1 MASVDVL
8 SQWVDVTV
16 LGEEPLV
23 DAEFITHL
31 RTHHRICTSEEDEP
45 KYELVVPGPE
55 DRVCLGRANEAAL
68 HFFFMYE
75 CMITRLGVFLPFSHF
90 EMSVLHHCRVA
101 PTQLH
106 PNSWGFLKIYQFISH
121 ALDFPTSL
129 RIFFYL
135 FHMTKPF
142 SGLNNKQQW
151 VSFRAIQGRRIF
163 TLFDESFHDF
173 KNYFFKVQAVEGHH
187 PFFLDENFSPR
198 FPLYWLEASPCEKYG
213 LDDLD
218 EVEAAIVGFF
228 REVWGRAPYLDT
240 RKFLQG
246 SPNFVRSQLDMARKN
261 AQESYQR
268 VQEAKAKSR
277 ARAGGAR
284 AIISP
289 PPPPPPPPQ
298 NVGTPS
304 QPIVISSSA
313 LSRPLPSARLLSE
326 PKTKKRKTLESGS
339 SFDGGV
345 KADALAFVRKNIYP
359 HISMNDVSVQNH
371 LTTLAEES
379 FRAAGVC
386 GKLLDIFEKT
396 SLSSLGLTS
405 KVEELEGR
413 LLSYQEHERELKE
426 EVAKLRAERD
436 SLREKESK
444 LRAQCNMEASL
455 RKTAQESYQSLFQDL
470 VSVKKDLLNS
480 RNAYAE
486 LEDSVADGAEE
497 AWRIFKE
504 QVGVIVPDLD
514 LSPLDP
520 DKVVIDGAI
529 VDPPAPVI
537 VSESE
542 FKTRGQRIIESPPR
556 SKDASSSSV
565 VPPISS
571 SSPVVASLPD
581 PGGALP
587 DSGGGDPSTPLQK

>member
-1 MASVDVL
+1 MARGSGRGEYRLHRMKIGTGEPQPFGLGSLIDPVPLLLGQVTSNQASCPLGMCVGFGNGAFLINDCPAFTIMPL
-8 SQWVDVTV
+8 SMFINTFPLFHFFVSAIFQISSFFVRAAFLRSETSASSNLHFWIK
-16 LGEEPLV
+16 GEEPLV

-31 RTHHRICTSEEDEP
+31 RTHHRICTSEENEP

-55 DRVCLGRANEAAL
+55 DR
-68 HFFFMYE
+68 
-75 CMITRLGVFLPFSHF
+75 
-90 EMSVLHHCRVA
+90 
-101 PTQLH
+101 
-106 PNSWGFLKIYQFISH
+106 
-121 ALDFPTSL
+121 
-129 RIFFYL
+129 
-135 FHMTKPF
+135 
-142 SGLNNKQQW
+142 
-151 VSFRAIQGRRIF
+151 
-163 TLFDESFHDF
+163 
-173 KNYFFKVQAVEGHH
+173 
-187 PFFLDENFSPR
+187 
-198 FPLYWLEASPCEKYG
+198 ASPCEKYG

-246 SPNFVRSQLDMARKN
+246 SPTFVRSQLDMARKN

-268 VQEAKAKSR
+268 VQEAKARSR
-277 ARAGGAR
+277 ARTGGTR
-284 AIISP
+284 AIVSP
-289 PPPPPPPPQ
+289 PPLPPPPQ
-298 NVGTPS
+298 TMGT
-304 QPIVISSSA
+304 QPIVISST

-326 PKTKKRKTLESGS
+326 PEKKKRKTLESGS

-359 HISMNDVSVQNH
+359 HISMDDVS
-371 LTTLAEES
+371 TP
-379 FRAAGVC
+379 
-386 GKLLDIFEKT
+386 
-396 SLSSLGLTS
+396 LSSLGLTS

-486 LEDSVADGAEE
+486 LEDSIADGAEE

-504 QVGVIVPDLD
+504 QVGVIAPDLD

-529 VDPPAPVI
+529 VDLPAPVI

-542 FKTRGQRIIESPPR
+542 LKTRGQRIIESPPR
-556 SKDASSSSV
+556 SKAASSSSV
-565 VPPISS
+565 VPPTSS
-571 SSPVVASLPD
+571 SSLVVASLPD
-581 PGGALP
+581 PGGAPP

>member
-23 DAEFITHL
+23 DAEFTTHL

-45 KYELVVPGPE
+45 KYELVIPGPE
-55 DRVCLGRANEAAL
+55 DR
-68 HFFFMYE
+68 
-75 CMITRLGVFLPFSHF
+75 
-90 EMSVLHHCRVA
+90 
-101 PTQLH
+101 
-106 PNSWGFLKIYQFISH
+106 
-121 ALDFPTSL
+121 
-129 RIFFYL
+129 
-135 FHMTKPF
+135 
-142 SGLNNKQQW
+142 
-151 VSFRAIQGRRIF
+151 
-163 TLFDESFHDF
+163 
-173 KNYFFKVQAVEGHH
+173 
-187 PFFLDENFSPR
+187 
-198 FPLYWLEASPCEKYG
+198 ASPCEKYG

-218 EVEAAIVGFF
+218 EVEAAIMGFF

-246 SPNFVRSQLDMARKN
+246 SPTFVQSQLDMARKN

-304 QPIVISSSA
+304 QPIVISSST
-313 LSRPLPSARLLSE
+313 LSRPLPSARLLPE
-326 PKTKKRKTLESGS
+326 PEKKKRKTLESGS

-359 HISMNDVSVQNH
+359 HISMDDVSVRNH
-371 LTTLAEES
+371 LTILDEES

-396 SLSSLGLTS
+396 PLSSLGVTS

-413 LLSYQEHERELKE
+413 LLSYQDHERELKE

-444 LRAQCNMEASL
+444 LRAQCNMEVSL

-486 LEDSVADGAEE
+486 LEDSIADGAEE
-497 AWRIFKE
+497 SWRIFLE
-504 QVGVIVPDLD
+504 QVSVIAPDLD
-514 LSPLDP
+514 LSPLHP

-529 VDPPAPVI
+529 VDPPVPVI

-542 FKTRGQRIIESPPR
+542 LKTRGQRIIESPPR
-556 SKDASSSSV
+556 SKDAPSSSV
-565 VPPISS
+565 IPPTSS
-571 SSPVVASLPD
+571 SSPVGASLPC
-581 PGGALP
+581 PSGAPP
-587 DSGGGDPSTPLQK
+587 DSGSGDPSTPLQK